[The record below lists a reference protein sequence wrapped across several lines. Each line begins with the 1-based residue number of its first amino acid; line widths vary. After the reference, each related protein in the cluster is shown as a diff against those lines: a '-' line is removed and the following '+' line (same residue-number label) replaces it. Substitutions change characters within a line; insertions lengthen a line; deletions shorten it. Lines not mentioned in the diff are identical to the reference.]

1 MRLNIKDLYNL
12 CKIKDDKTDIFIS
25 SDMHGYHKNLCKGST
40 TWGNPELNCRDFK
53 DEFEMTD
60 IMIDN
65 LNSVVREQ
73 DIFIHLGDVAFGGK
87 GNVQKLL
94 NRINCKNIVLLSGNH
109 DYDTQKPENVILECD
124 YLELRLACKTLVCM
138 FHYPITIWNECH
150 KNSLNL
156 FGHSHNKHRP
166 KGRSKD
172 VGLDTNNLFPY
183 KLTDIIKELEQIPIH
198 NPNELS
204 H

>member
-40 TWGNPELNCRDFK
+40 SWGNPELNCRDFK

-94 NRINCKNIVLLSGNH
+94 NRINCKNIILLSGNH
-109 DYDTQKPENVILECD
+109 DYDTQKPDNVILECD
-124 YLELRLACKTLVCM
+124 YLELRLACKTLVCI
-138 FHYPITIWNECH
+138 FHYPIASWNEEH
-150 KNSLNL
+150 HSAIMLHGHTHLKYKGKGRIKDVEMNGNNMKPYNLLNL
-156 FGHSHNKHRP
+156 VSEMK
-166 KGRSKD
+166 S
-172 VGLDTNNLFPY
+172 
-183 KLTDIIKELEQIPIH
+183 IPIH